1 MDELFKEEAIAIRI
15 FYGKEVELDP
25 FDKNTKLIEFPSLP
39 VKALCSDLIASQASW
54 KLPGININKAKQII
68 IEKKF
73 ESFFLL
79 SQRIRIGDTDYQG
92 WRVNGS
98 LQYRIEDNYL
108 RAYIYSGK

>member
-1 MDELFKEEAIAIRI
+1 MENLFRENSIFIRI
-15 FYGKEVELDP
+15 FYGKEVETDP
-25 FDKNTKLIEFPSLP
+25 YDKSTELIEFPSLP
-39 VKALCSDLIASQASW
+39 VLALCSDLIASQATW
-54 KLPGININKAKQII
+54 KMPGIEINRAKQII

-79 SQRIRIGDTDYQG
+79 SQRIKIGDTNYKG
-92 WRVNGS
+92 WRVNGA